1 MADKGFMYQS
11 DVDNKEFYVPS
22 SITTYNED
30 GTFTQ
35 ELKDFVAA
43 ERETG
48 KGIGSTT
55 VTPSR
60 FVQPPDSV
68 MGYTP
73 PSAASIDAALG
84 RVEEERNAP
93 VDPNRPSTGAAIVR
107 SVAKTGVTI
116 GETLID
122 IKEAGKF
129 VINQATNDR
138 SGVDLLDYVSPTER
152 ASDRA
157 RATEKTARFA
167 AAMTGVDLENIYDS
181 ETGEMKSSET
191 LAGYATDISLF
202 FNAYGH
208 LSKLKSIKN
217 IKNPIAREVAI
228 AGMMENFLVDP
239 EEGNVATALEE
250 AFIDPES
257 NEPHSWAAKAV
268 EFLSI
273 DSDDPK
279 HMKRLK
285 MQVDTI
291 GLAALFEVVGN
302 QAVRRLGREKF
313 DAKAEDLTNDQ
324 RVEILTDN
332 LEEARLLAKVARQ
345 GRADPETG
353 ELVLN
358 LNISDT
364 DEGVRQVINQSR
376 GFRTT
381 EGVLSKTQDFFVGNI
396 NRLGGLFFSQT
407 GYLTNSAKSLL
418 DDSVYAQRATMQH
431 ATDVAGRLN
440 TKINAI
446 TSNSSM
452 DNELPSLIQDA
463 LTSDFSMPR
472 VINKENRDEVIEN
485 LIDQFSIPRDVAPE
499 VLEARIMID
508 DLTRRMLH
516 TDTIDPRV
524 KEVIHENIGA
534 YLRRSYNA
542 YETPGWTPGIE
553 VRLEAEDFLREQ
565 LLKSEPNLDVA
576 TLNTRVSDEINELLD
591 NDIFEFTDKSQ
602 TLNKFIFTGRK
613 DIPPEIRALLGEVEN
628 PVDNI
633 MLTVS
638 KMTKFYEVSR
648 FHSNLNSM
656 ANGQYIFD
664 DKVARDTN
672 IFTTQLNLSGN
683 SPLNGKWTTPEVAN
697 ALQNNNS
704 WNPMGIMD
712 NTIFKNYA
720 SAKGTSQMTKTVLSV
735 GTQARN
741 VAGGVQF
748 GLANGVWPFKDGIH
762 SNAALWNNMLGSGD
776 EALEETYRS
785 YQRLGIINTNVR
797 LNEFRSMLEVGAES
811 TVDNFLGNLKN
822 IPYAGNAVGNTI
834 DGATNVYMATDD
846 FFKINNYQKELDTL
860 VEAYPNEALDVLEQE
875 AARKVKNT
883 FPNYD
888 RVPAGVKTLRFLP
901 MGNFVSFPAEIWRT
915 SYNIVTE
922 ASREIV
928 SGNPVLKQRG
938 LQRLSGYMLSMGS
951 WQGAAT
957 GTAIAYGLSPEEQT
971 DIRTVTKT
979 DYNDGATRNII
990 RVGNEFYTQDT
1001 TNYNSYNTIRAP
1013 LVALYDD
1020 IREGKLQGN
1029 ELNDVLLKA
1038 GVDFSQSLI
1047 EPFVGASMLA
1057 ESASNVY
1064 FATKNN
1070 GETPSGSKLWRE
1082 GELMSD
1088 VIPSIVQ
1095 TLVAPFVPTT
1105 INDAVDLYNIAM
1117 GNVNEYSGDID
1128 PIQAELVSSLMGISF
1143 RKVDPVAALESAL
1156 QDYKT
1161 AATDSNWVNPS
1172 YPNFRESADDIIKQV
1187 ETNLSLNYQALQE
1200 LYVTYAAV
1208 DRLLNENQEYGQA
1221 YWERYTEASKSGEQS
1236 PRESREFSAYS
1247 ILKNGGAGDVVLESM
1262 SGGLMMGQRNVFNL
1276 IKQSV
1281 DRGTPFADEIMED
1294 ETSEKLKTL
1303 YDASIKY
1310 MAAPLNFAPTERFG
1324 GYGGKEE
1331 WEKEQK
1337 ALREGRQEQTEARS
1351 LRGGFAKGGEVYN
1364 VPQVPT
1370 EPDERIDKMTGLPY
1384 DEQAGAA
1391 FTDEEDRKLF
1401 NRGGLS
1407 SDVLANIINTAS
1419 SSVPQEQKDQDIQE
1433 LRNMASDMKNF
1444 KRTEQERKPLLKT
1457 PEEKFGSIYN
1467 SLYGAS

>member
-11 DVDNKEFYVPS
+11 AVDNKEFYVPS

-84 RVEEERNAP
+84 RVEAESNVP
-93 VDPNRPSTGAAIVR
+93 VDPNRPSTREAIVR
-107 SVAKTGVTI
+107 SVAGSGVVM

-122 IKEAGKF
+122 IKEGSKF
-129 VINQATNDR
+129 VINQATNNR

-167 AAMTGVDLENIYDS
+167 AAMTGVDLESIYDS

-191 LAGYATDISLF
+191 MVGYATDIALF

-217 IKNPIAREVAI
+217 IQNPIAREVAI
-228 AGMMENFLVDP
+228 VGVMENFLVDP
-239 EEGNVATALEE
+239 EEGNIATALEE
-250 AFIDPES
+250 GFIDPES
-257 NEPHSWAAKAV
+257 NKPHSWAAKAV

-291 GLAALFEVVGN
+291 GLGVLFEVVGN
-302 QAVRRLGREKF
+302 QFVRRLGREKF

-324 RVEILTDN
+324 RVEILTDG
-332 LEEARLLAKVARQ
+332 LEEARLLSKAARQ
-345 GRADPETG
+345 GNIDPETG
-353 ELVLN
+353 ELVLS

-364 DEGVRQVINQSR
+364 DAGVRQVINQSR
-376 GFRTT
+376 GFTRT
-381 EGVLSKTQDFFVGNI
+381 EGSVLEKTQDFFVGNI
-396 NRLGGLFFSQT
+396 NRLGGLFFSQR
-407 GYLTNSAKSLL
+407 GYLTNSGKSLL
-418 DDSVYAQRATMQH
+418 DDSVYAQRATMQK
-431 ATDVAGRLN
+431 ATDIAGRLT
-440 TKINAI
+440 TKINDI
-446 TSNSSM
+446 TSNSSI
-452 DNELPSLIQDA
+452 DSELPSFIQNA

-472 VINKENRDEVIEN
+472 VINAENYNDTIEN
-485 LIDQFSIPRDVAPE
+485 LIVQFSIPREIAPE
-499 VLEARIMID
+499 VLEARMMVD
-508 DLTRRMLH
+508 DLSRRMLH
-516 TDTIDPRV
+516 SDSIDPAV
-524 KEVIHENIGA
+524 KEIINENIGG

-542 YETPGWTPGIE
+542 YETPGWTPGVD

-565 LLKSEPNLDVA
+565 LLKSEPNLNMDA
-576 TLNTRVSDEINELLD
+576 LNTRVSDSINELLD
-591 NDIFEFTDKSQ
+591 TNIFEYTDKSR
-602 TLNKFIFTGRK
+602 TLNKFIFKGK
-613 DIPPEIRALLGEVEN
+613 QEIPPEIRALLGEIED
-628 PVDNI
+628 PADNL
-633 MLTVS
+633 MQTVA
-638 KMTKFYEVSR
+638 KMSKFYEVSR
-648 FHSNLNSM
+648 FQSNLNEL

-664 DKVARDTN
+664 DGVARDTN
-672 IFTTQLNLSGN
+672 IFTTQLKLSEN
-683 SPLNGKWTTPEVAN
+683 SPLNGKWTTPEVA
-697 ALQNNNS
+697 ATLQNNNA
-704 WNPMGIMD
+704 WNPMGIID
-712 NTIFKNYA
+712 NTIFRNFA
-720 SAKGTSQMTKTVLSV
+720 TAKGTSQMTKTVLSV
-735 GTQARN
+735 ATQARN
-741 VAGGVQF
+741 IAGGVQF
-748 GLANGVWPFKDGIH
+748 GLANGVWPFTGGVQ
-762 SNAALWNNMLGSGD
+762 SNAALWNNMLRGGD
-776 EALEETYRS
+776 EALEESYRS
-785 YQRLGIINTNVR
+785 YQRLGIINTSVR
-797 LNEFRSMLEVGAES
+797 LNEFRSLLEIGSES
-811 TVDNFLGNLKN
+811 TADNFLGKLKS

-888 RVPAGVKTLRFLP
+888 RVPSGVKTLRFLP
-901 MGNFVSFPAEIWRT
+901 MGNFVSFPAEVWRT

-957 GTAIAYGLSPEEQT
+957 GTAIAYGLSPEEEAA
-971 DIRTVTKT
+971 INTVTET
-979 DYNDGATRNII
+979 DYNRGGSRNIV
-990 RVGNEFYTQDT
+990 RAGNKFYTQDT

-1013 LVALYDD
+1013 LMAVYED
-1020 IREGKLQGN
+1020 IKEGKLQGN
-1029 ELNDVLLKA
+1029 DLDAVLLQA
-1038 GVDFSQSLI
+1038 GMNFSKTLI
-1047 EPFVGASMLA
+1047 EPFIAPAMITQGISDAVFASQ
-1057 ESASNVY
+1057 
-1064 FATKNN
+1064 NN
-1070 GETPSGSKLWRE
+1070 GVTPDGSRLWRE
-1082 GELMSD
+1082 GELMTD
-1088 VIPSIVQ
+1088 VIPSIVN
-1095 TLVAPFVPTT
+1095 TLVTPFIPGT
-1105 INDAVDLYNIAM
+1105 IDSAVDLYNIAQ
-1117 GNVNEYSGDID
+1117 GNVNEYSGKL
-1128 PIQAELVSSLMGISF
+1128 PPMQAELVASLMGIRF
-1143 RKVDPVAALESAL
+1143 QEVDPIESLGFALRDYEES
-1156 QDYKT
+1156 K
-1161 AATDSNWVNPS
+1161 SNWVNPS

-1187 ETNLSLNYQALQE
+1187 DTSLGLQYQALQD
-1200 LYVTYAAV
+1200 LYSVYTAV
-1208 DRLLNENQEYGQA
+1208 NTLLNEDEEYGQA
-1221 YWERYTEASKSGEQS
+1221 YWERYDAEEDELS
-1236 PRESREFSAYS
+1236 PRELRAVSAYS
-1247 ILKNGGAGDVVLESM
+1247 VLKDAGATKDVLDSM
-1262 SGGLMMGQRNVFNL
+1262 STSSFLGRRNVFDL
-1276 IKQSV
+1276 IKQSFE
-1281 DRGTPFADEIMED
+1281 RGTPFADEILEEEAAQKLD
-1294 ETSEKLKTL
+1294 TLFETSIR
-1303 YDASIKY
+1303 YIQ
-1310 MAAPLNFAPTERFG
+1310 APLNFAPTERFG

-1331 WEKEQK
+1331 WEKKQK

-1384 DEQAGAA
+1384 DEQAGTA

-1444 KRTEQERKPLLKT
+1444 KRTEQESKPLLKT